1 MKRESILLIA
11 MLLGSFVFASSWQI
25 NEKKHSET
33 YYWYFIED
41 APEEYQQVKGTSIYA
56 TQNNHSYRNL
66 FSIPLKDEILNY
78 LEEGKFEVRI
88 EDNQDSIFL
97 FPEILNINIDLSQEE
112 LKSLWKIFSKKY
124 AGFSDM
130 KKKGFT
136 KKELLSIKTSDELKA
151 LLDKYIEDCHF
162 TLDIREMSYSQN
174 TAHDEGTSKSLD
186 PNPVY
191 FERETSNA
199 YYVRF
204 TNCSSKKY
212 HENFEN
218 IYLKAMDKDFIIL
231 DARSNNGGSNFPQSK
246 LRNSLAKKNYKG
258 TVYVLQDNWSYSS
271 GEVWEVFGDKTL
283 PYTCKL
289 VGTHSGGMQNYGNC
303 RNIRD
308 SKNHVSVYCGRSNFR
323 KILPSNYLG
332 EGKGYE
338 PDIWATTQ
346 TMKSVLE
353 GLGVDLTGIDFQ

>member
-1 MKRESILLIA
+1 MKRKSLFLLLL
-11 MLLGSFVFASSWQI
+11 LLGSVVFASSWQI
-25 NEKKHSET
+25 NEKKHNDT
-33 YYWYFIED
+33 YYWYFIDD
-41 APEEYQQVKGTSIYA
+41 APEEYQQVKGTTIFA
-56 TQNNHSYRNL
+56 IQNSHSYRNL
-66 FSIPLKDEILNY
+66 FSIPLKSEILKY

-88 EDNQDSIFL
+88 EDNMEQIFL
-97 FPEILNINIDLSQEE
+97 FPEILNINIDISKEE
-112 LKSLWKIFSKKY
+112 LKSLWKILSKKY

-130 KKKGFT
+130 KKKGFS
-136 KKELLSIKTSDELKA
+136 KMELLNVTNSDELKK

-174 TAHDEGTSKSLD
+174 TAHDEGTFKSLD

-191 FERETSNA
+191 YEKETSNA

-204 TNCSSKKY
+204 TNCSNNEY

-218 IYLKAMDKDFIIL
+218 IYLKVMEKEFIIL
-231 DARSNNGGSNFPQSK
+231 DARSNNGGSNFPQIK
-246 LRNSLAKKNYKG
+246 LRNSLAKKHYKG
-258 TVYVLQDNWSYSS
+258 TIYVLQDNWSFSS
-271 GEVWEVFGDKTL
+271 GEVWEEFGDRTL

-303 RNIRD
+303 RTIRD

-323 KILPSNYLG
+323 KFLPSNYLG

-338 PDIWATTQ
+338 PDIWATTE
-346 TMKSVLE
+346 TMKATLE

>member
-1 MKRESILLIA
+1 MKRKSLLLIA
-11 MLLGSFVFASSWQI
+11 LLLDSVVFASSWQI
-25 NEKKHSET
+25 NEKKHSDT
-33 YYWYFIED
+33 FYWYFIEE
-41 APEEYQQVKGTSIYA
+41 APEEYQQVKGTTIFASQ
-56 TQNNHSYRNL
+56 TNHSYRNL
-66 FSIPLKDEILNY
+66 FSTPLKEEILKY
-78 LEEGKFEVRI
+78 LEEGKFEVKI
-88 EDNQDSIFL
+88 EDNIEQIFL
-97 FPEILNINIDLSQEE
+97 FPEILNINIDISKEE
-112 LKSLWKIFSKKY
+112 LNALWKICSKKY

-130 KKKGFT
+130 KKKGFN
-136 KKELLSIKTSDELKA
+136 KDELLNIKKSEELKS

-162 TLDIREMSYSQN
+162 TLDIREFSYSQN

-186 PNPVY
+186 PNPYY
-191 FERETSNA
+191 FEKETTNA

-204 TNCSSKKY
+204 TNCNNKEY

-218 IYLKAMDKDFIIL
+218 IYLRAMDKDFIIL
-231 DARSNNGGSNFPQSK
+231 DARSNNGGSNFPQTK

-271 GEVWEVFGDKTL
+271 GEVWEEFGDRTL

-303 RNIRD
+303 RTIRD

-346 TMKSVLE
+346 TMKTVLE
-353 GLGVDLTGIDFQ
+353 ELGVDLKGIDFQ